1 MRMEALERELV
12 GLAFCWRLDR
22 RDGVSMGLTSHD
34 RDLMVDGL
42 IYRASPGMLPSAV
55 SVGAGLDVDSM
66 DVKGA
71 LTSDAIS
78 EADLKAGRWDG
89 AALALYLTDWSAPGE
104 LWLELARGELGTVEQ
119 EGQAFTAELRGPVAV
134 VDGPVAPE
142 TAQVGR
148 AWGGERVGDAV
159 WCSGVRVA

>member
-12 GLAFCWRLDR
+12 GLAFCWRLYR

-66 DVKGA
+66 DVKGD

-78 EADLKAGRWDG
+78 EAELKAGRWDG
-89 AALALYLTDWSAPGE
+89 AALALYMTDWRAPGE
-104 LWLELARGELGTVEQ
+104 LWLELARGALGAVAQ
-119 EGQAFTAELRGPVAV
+119 EGRGFTDVLCGPVEMQ
-134 VDGPVAPE
+134 D
-142 TAQVGR
+142 
-148 AWGGERVGDAV
+148 
-159 WCSGVRVA
+159 

>member
-1 MRMEALERELV
+1 
-12 GLAFCWRLDR
+12 
-22 RDGVSMGLTSHD
+22 MGRASHD

-104 LWLELARGELGTVEQ
+104 LWLELARGELGAVEQ
-119 EGQAFTAELRGPVAV
+119 EGQAFTAELRGPVAML
-134 VDGPVAPE
+134 DGPVAPE
-142 TAQVGR
+142 TSPDCR
-148 AWGGERVGDAV
+148 AELGDRDCRVALAARRLRAEERRVGKG
-159 WCSGVRVA
+159 GVRTGRYGG

>member
-1 MRMEALERELV
+1 MI
-12 GLAFCWRLDR
+12 R
-22 RDGVSMGLTSHD
+22 RPPRSTRTDTPFPYTTLFRS
-34 RDLMVDGL
+34 
-42 IYRASPGMLPSAV
+42 PSAV

-104 LWLELARGELGTVEQ
+104 LWLELARGELGTVGQ
-119 EGQAFTAELRGPVAV
+119 EGQAFTAELRGPVAML
-134 VDGPVAPE
+134 DGPVAPE
-142 TAQVGR
+142 PSPDCRAELGDRHCRVDMAGRRVLVGVTAVD
-148 AWGGERVGDAV
+148 GEVVVRGSDGSRVGEV
-159 WCSGVRVA
+159 CQYG

>member
-1 MRMEALERELV
+1 
-12 GLAFCWRLDR
+12 
-22 RDGVSMGLTSHD
+22 MGRASHD

-104 LWLELARGELGTVEQ
+104 LWLELARGELGTVERS
-119 EGQAFTAELRGPVAV
+119 EER
-134 VDGPVAPE
+134 
-142 TAQVGR
+142 
-148 AWGGERVGDAV
+148 RVGKGCV
-159 WCSGVRVA
+159 STCRSGWSPYH

>member
-1 MRMEALERELV
+1 MSMEALERELV

-78 EADLKAGRWDG
+78 EADLKRSEEH
-89 AALALYLTDWSAPGE
+89 TSE
-104 LWLELARGELGTVEQ
+104 LQSLMRISY
-119 EGQAFTAELRGPVAV
+119 AV
-134 VDGPVAPE
+134 F
-142 TAQVGR
+142 
-148 AWGGERVGDAV
+148 
-159 WCSGVRVA
+159 CLKNKHKSL

>member
-1 MRMEALERELV
+1 
-12 GLAFCWRLDR
+12 
-22 RDGVSMGLTSHD
+22 
-34 RDLMVDGL
+34 
-42 IYRASPGMLPSAV
+42 
-55 SVGAGLDVDSM
+55 M

-119 EGQAFTAELRGPVAV
+119 EGQAFTAELRGPVAML
-134 VDGPVAPE
+134 DRSE
-142 TAQVGR
+142 EHTSELQSLMR
-148 AWGGERVGDAV
+148 ISYAV
-159 WCSGVRVA
+159 FCLKKKTITQQR